1 MFKDYDK
8 YLSASVNVYL
18 FVLIITFIMKLV
30 GLDYFGLDIN
40 NSLLLQLNDFVNKFY
55 LENIW
60 YAITLFI
67 NVYITISLTCN
78 VNNKSIRKYCVLLM
92 PIIILIQYSKN
103 YTGFFAIIIDY
114 VYLFAI
120 SLIYLK
126 YKRLKINKYHS
137 FNYLT
142 IMLINT
148 FVQMF
153 SMIIRNQ
160 ELSKVTNNFC
170 VNVLLNIDYFI
181 IIIIIHK
188 VYFTKGGSNLCQM
201 VVSYGLQK
209 LTNFK
214 MLLKRLLKNLL
225 KKNKNS
231 NKTKLEINTYR
242 IYLFLYIL
250 WNIFTLLIILLI
262 AKLNNTVEECIFII
276 FGFLITKRV
285 FGKAFHLKN
294 VFHCFIV
301 SNLTYYVLNRIT
313 TPLGISILIPIMLGV
328 GLSYFTSK
336 LVKKTYKP
344 LYKGMPKELFEET
357 ILKVVDKDSD
367 KYKICYDY
375 FINKKSALYLS
386 GKYNYTEAGIRK
398 IKDRVNIKIK
408 ELK

>member
-8 YLSASVNVYL
+8 YLYTSINVYL
-18 FVLIITFIMKLV
+18 FVLVITFIMKLV
-30 GLDYFGLDIN
+30 GLDYFGLDLN
-40 NSLLLQLNDFVNKFY
+40 NPMLLELNKFVGKFY
-55 LENIW
+55 LENVW
-60 YAITLFI
+60 YAITLFL

-78 VNNKSIRKYCVLLM
+78 VNNKSIKKYCLLLM
-92 PIIILIQYSKN
+92 PLIILIQYSKN

-114 VYLFAI
+114 AYLFII

-126 YKRLKINKYHS
+126 FKKIKINKYHS
-137 FNYLT
+137 FNYLV

-188 VYFTKGGSNLCQM
+188 MYFLKGGTNLCQM

-209 LTNFK
+209 LTNLK
-214 MLLKRLLKNLL
+214 DLQRKLLKRLQ
-225 KKNKNS
+225 NKPKQRFA
-231 NKTKLEINTYR
+231 NKVEENTYK

-250 WNIFTLLIILLI
+250 WNLLTLVIILII
-262 AKLNNTVEECIFII
+262 ARLNNTTEECIFII

-294 VFHCFIV
+294 VFYCFIL
-301 SNLTYYVLNRIT
+301 SNLTYYFLNRIT
-313 TPLGISILIPIMLGV
+313 TPLGISIFIPITLGV

-336 LVKKTYKP
+336 LVKKSYKP
-344 LYKGMPKELFEET
+344 LYKGMPKELFDEI

-375 FINKKSALYLS
+375 FINKQSALYLS
-386 GKYNYTEAGIRK
+386 GKYNYSEAGIRK
-398 IKDRVNIKIK
+398 IKDRVNEKIK
-408 ELK
+408 KLD